1 MNELSTTLEPPR
13 VKPVDIL
20 LEHEIDSLCVQA
32 REHSFRD
39 YMMIR
44 LALSTGLRNS
54 ELVGLSIEDVS
65 PYGEISTVLELPAS
79 IAKGGI
85 ARSIP
90 LRPDVRTELKLYLS
104 QCEIAIMMLPPDHPL
119 FFSRYTH
126 NALSPRDFQRICKE
140 HSLKAIHRPVHPH
153 ILRHTFATRLL
164 EKSNLRIVQ
173 MVLGHKHISSTQIY
187 THPSINAI
195 SAAINQI

>member
-1 MNELSTTLEPPR
+1 MNDLNTTPETPR
-13 VKPVDIL
+13 VKPIDIL
-20 LEHEIDSLCVQA
+20 LDHEIDSLLVQA

-39 YMMIR
+39 YIMIQ

-65 PYGEISTVLELPAS
+65 PYGEISNVLELPAS

-90 LRPDVRTELKLYLS
+90 LRPDIRTDLTLYLS
-104 QCEIAIMMLPPDHPL
+104 QIQLIIPNLPATHPL
-119 FFSRYTH
+119 FFSRYTQ
-126 NALSPRDFQRICKE
+126 NELSPRDFQRICKE
-140 HSLKAIHRPVHPH
+140 HSTKAIHRPIHPH

-195 SAAINQI
+195 SEAINQL

>member
-1 MNELSTTLEPPR
+1 MSELSTTLETPR
-13 VKPVDIL
+13 AKPVDIL
-20 LEHEIDSLCVQA
+20 LDHEIDSLCVQA
-32 REHSFRD
+32 RERSFRD

-54 ELVGLSIEDVS
+54 ELVGLHIEDVS
-65 PYGEISTVLELPAS
+65 PYGEVSNVLELPAS

-85 ARSIP
+85 SRSIP
-90 LRPDVRTELKLYLS
+90 LRPDIRSELTLYMSNFSIILFN
-104 QCEIAIMMLPPDHPL
+104 QLPTHPL
-119 FFSRYTH
+119 FFARYSH

-140 HSLKAIHRPVHPH
+140 HSIKAIHRPIHPH

-195 SAAINQI
+195 SEAMNQI